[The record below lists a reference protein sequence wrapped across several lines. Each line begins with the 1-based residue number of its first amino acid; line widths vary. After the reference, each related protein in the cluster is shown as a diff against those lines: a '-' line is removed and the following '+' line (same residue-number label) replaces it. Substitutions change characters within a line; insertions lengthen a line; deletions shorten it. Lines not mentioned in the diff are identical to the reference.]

1 VTAALPRLSP
11 LGDAALIVTLGET
24 IDPRSRGLVLTLA
37 RELARHPVP
46 GTIEVVAATTTLTI
60 HYDPDKTD
68 YPSARD
74 ALLPRIP
81 HEPVAAIVG
90 SGRRVE
96 IPVRYDGPDLD
107 AVASAT
113 KLSPDEVVRRHTGRD
128 YEVYFLG
135 FVPGWAYLGELDPSL
150 VLPRRPAPRP
160 RVPAGSVA
168 IAGVQT
174 GVYPAETPGGWHLI
188 GRTALAM
195 FDPSR
200 DPPSLLLA
208 GDRVRFVAEP
218 S

>member
-11 LGDAALIVTLGET
+11 LGDAALTVTLGET
-24 IDPRSRGLVLTLA
+24 IDARSRRLVLTLA

-60 HYDPDKTD
+60 HYDPRKTD

-81 HEPVAAIVG
+81 HEPLGSIEG
-90 SGRRVE
+90 SGRLVE
-96 IPVRYDGPDLD
+96 IPVRYDGPDLA
-107 AVASAT
+107 AVAAAT
-113 KLSPDEVVRRHTGRD
+113 QLSPDEVVRRHTARD

-188 GRTALAM
+188 ARSAVAM
-195 FDPSR
+195 FDPNR
-200 DPPSLLLA
+200 DPPSLLA
-208 GDRVRFVAEP
+208 TGDKVRFVALT

>member
-11 LGDAALIVTLGET
+11 LGDAALILTLGET
-24 IDPRSRGLVLTLA
+24 IDARSRGLVLTLA

-60 HYDPDKTD
+60 HYDPQKTD

-81 HEPVAAIVG
+81 REPLGALEG
-90 SGRRVE
+90 SGRLVE
-96 IPVRYDGPDLD
+96 IPVRYDGPDLES
-107 AVASAT
+107 VAAAT
-113 KLSPDEVVRRHTGRD
+113 RLAPDEVVRRHTGRD

-188 GRTALAM
+188 GRTRVAM

-200 DPPSLLLA
+200 DPPSLLA
-208 GDRVRFVAEP
+208 TGDRVRFVAET